1 MLVQQELDD
10 IRDCIASAFVTAFPT
25 IYSKRDVAI
34 AYDNGVQEKI
44 VWSVFRRK
52 LLAHFYSYHHVGY
65 HEGAVALLQHRRL
78 LDDPSDS
85 TAIAS
90 NCDFSATDGSD
101 HSTPDSG
108 FQEVYVARCD
118 KEGRIE
124 SESDQAFSKR
134 VLEFFLPV
142 FKSLKAKTAITLQAM
157 CNNLA
162 AWREELRMN
171 VNSVQDIQSR
181 LDAVSDAS
189 DSIFIIGHDLSSY
202 FPQTTEG
209 RDSPGSSLG
218 TISDQRN
225 SSSRL
230 QISEPFRLS
239 ERYGFQNGGSVYA
252 INLLA
257 IVAF

>member
-1 MLVQQELDD
+1 M
-10 IRDCIASAFVTAFPT
+10 
-25 IYSKRDVAI
+25 AI

-118 KEGRIE
+118 EEGRIE

-162 AWREELRMN
+162 AWREELRIN
-171 VNSVQDIQSR
+171 VNADSFVRLRLGAFGGVSNPVPVFGRQLSSR
-181 LDAVSDAS
+181 IPGDTGAWHSDARLPPGPS
-189 DSIFIIGHDLSSY
+189 GREDTFTWVDEQREILGYGYFDGVSINF
-202 FPQTTEG
+202 
-209 RDSPGSSLG
+209 
-218 TISDQRN
+218 
-225 SSSRL
+225 
-230 QISEPFRLS
+230 
-239 ERYGFQNGGSVYA
+239 
-252 INLLA
+252 
-257 IVAF
+257 

>member
-25 IYSKRDVAI
+25 IYSKRDVAV

-85 TAIAS
+85 TAIAR

-118 KEGRIE
+118 EEGRIE

-142 FKSLKAKTAITLQAM
+142 FKSLKAKTAVTLEAL
-157 CNNLA
+157 CNRLA
-162 AWREELRMN
+162 AWREELQIN
-171 VNSVQDIQSR
+171 VNADDFIR
-181 LDAVSDAS
+181 LRLGALGGVSNPVPVS
-189 DSIFIIGHDLSSY
+189 GRQLSSKIPGDTGAWDSAARLPPGPSGREDTFTWVDEPREILGYGY
-202 FPQTTEG
+202 FDG
-209 RDSPGSSLG
+209 VS
-218 TISDQRN
+218 
-225 SSSRL
+225 
-230 QISEPFRLS
+230 
-239 ERYGFQNGGSVYA
+239 
-252 INLLA
+252 IN
-257 IVAF
+257 F